1 MSDFTFDEKENYSL
15 DDVKNLL
22 KQHRNVVYAESK
34 KDIEPK
40 LTKLSEYEIKIKEY
54 ENKINS
60 FEEQQLFS
68 NIKDTKKVNLIKN
81 LMSTDNYKSLSK
93 QEAFNKINEDY
104 KDFLIDKIEP
114 IKQENKLNSND
125 FNPKTLLDLH
135 TNSINPEELEKK
147 LNEKAKTTG
156 ITDPNELEKLVNLAR
171 GNALQ
176 SIK

>member
-1 MSDFTFDEKENYSL
+1 MDNFTFDKKETYSL
-15 DDVKNLL
+15 EDVEILL

-34 KDIEPK
+34 KNIEPK
-40 LTKLSEYEIKIKEY
+40 LSEYQIKLKEY

-60 FEEQQLFS
+60 YEEQQLFS

-81 LMSTDNYKSLSK
+81 LMSTDNYKNLSK
-93 QEAFNKINEDY
+93 QESFNKINEDY
-104 KDFLIDKIEP
+104 KEFLIDKIPEP
-114 IKQENKLNSND
+114 IKQENKLNFND

-147 LNEKAKTTG
+147 LNEKAKTIG
-156 ITDPNELEKLVNLAR
+156 ITDPKETEKFVVLAR
-171 GNALQ
+171 EKALQ

>member
-34 KDIEPK
+34 KNIEP
-40 LTKLSEYEIKIKEY
+40 KLSEYETKLKEY

-60 FEEQQLFS
+60 YEEKQLFS

-104 KDFLIDKIEP
+104 KDFLIDKTSEL
-114 IKQENKLNSND
+114 IKQENKQQD
-125 FNPKTLLDLH
+125 
-135 TNSINPEELEKK
+135 NSINPTDLILQLHNNSLDHFQIAQDLK
-147 LNEKAKTTG
+147 NKAKTQG
-156 ITDPNELEKLVNLAR
+156 IKDKKELENLVEITRNE
-171 GNALQ
+171 ALQ
-176 SIK
+176 SISK

>member
-1 MSDFTFDEKENYSL
+1 MENFKWDNNVDYSNPENIQRLVKEHEQFMEN
-15 DDVKNLL
+15 KMF
-22 KQHRNVVYAESK
+22 K
-34 KDIEPK
+34 PK
-40 LTKLSEYEIKIKEY
+40 LKEY

-60 FEEQQLFS
+60 YEEQQLFS

-104 KDFLIDKIEP
+104 KDFLIDKTPEP
-114 IKQENKLNSND
+114 IKQENKPNSND

-135 TNSINPEELEKK
+135 TNSINPEELERK

-156 ITDPNELEKLVNLAR
+156 ITDHNELEKLVNLAR

>member
-104 KDFLIDKIEP
+104 KEFLIDKTEP
-114 IKQENKLNSND
+114 IKSENKLNSND

-135 TNSINPEELEKK
+135 TNSINPEELERK

-156 ITDPNELEKLVNLAR
+156 ITDPKELEKLVNLAR

>member
-1 MSDFTFDEKENYSL
+1 MENFNWDKSKNYTNEELESL
-15 DDVKNLL
+15 LE
-22 KQHRNVVYAESK
+22 QHRNFVYKTTKTEL
-34 KDIEPK
+34 EPK
-40 LTKLSEYEIKIKEY
+40 LQEQQTKLKEY
-54 ENKINS
+54 ETKINS
-60 FEEQQLFS
+60 YEEQQLFS

-81 LMSTDNYKSLSK
+81 LMSIDNYKSLSK

-104 KDFLIDKIEP
+104 KEFLIDKISESF
-114 IKQENKLNSND
+114 KQENKPNTND

-135 TNSINPEELEKK
+135 TNSINLEELERK

-171 GNALQ
+171 GNALK

>member
-1 MSDFTFDEKENYSL
+1 MENFKWDDKVDYSKPENLQILVKEHEEFMENKIL
-15 DDVKNLL
+15 N
-22 KQHRNVVYAESK
+22 
-34 KDIEPK
+34 PK
-40 LTKLSEYEIKIKEY
+40 LQEQQTKLKEY
-54 ENKINS
+54 ETKINS
-60 FEEQQLFS
+60 YEEQQLFS

-104 KDFLIDKIEP
+104 KEFFIDKISESF
-114 IKQENKLNSND
+114 KQENKPNTND

-135 TNSINPEELEKK
+135 TNSINPEELERK

-171 GNALQ
+171 GNALK

>member
-1 MSDFTFDEKENYSL
+1 MENFKWDDKVDYSKPENLQRLVKEHEEFM
-15 DDVKNLL
+15 KNKIL
-22 KQHRNVVYAESK
+22 N
-34 KDIEPK
+34 PK
-40 LTKLSEYEIKIKEY
+40 LQEQQTKLKEY
-54 ENKINS
+54 ETKINS
-60 FEEQQLFS
+60 YEEQQLFS

-104 KDFLIDKIEP
+104 KEFLIDKISESF
-114 IKQENKLNSND
+114 KQENKPNTND

-135 TNSINPEELEKK
+135 TNSINLEELERK

-171 GNALQ
+171 GNALK